1 MVRLPGGRSPAG
13 GRRRGT
19 SGLTKDNPALQQRGQ
34 YPSGSGK
41 MSIIL
46 NLGQTI
52 VDVFN
57 VDAMVRTV
65 TMMMTA
71 MVF

>member
-1 MVRLPGGRSPAG
+1 MRLPGGRSPAG

-71 MVF
+71 TMF

>member
-1 MVRLPGGRSPAG
+1 MRLPGGRSPAG

>member
-1 MVRLPGGRSPAG
+1 MRLPGGRSPAG

-71 MVF
+71 MMF